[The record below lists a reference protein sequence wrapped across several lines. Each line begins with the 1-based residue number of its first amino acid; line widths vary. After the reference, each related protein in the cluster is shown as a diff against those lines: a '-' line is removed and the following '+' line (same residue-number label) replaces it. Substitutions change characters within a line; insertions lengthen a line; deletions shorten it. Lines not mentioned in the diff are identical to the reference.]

1 MSDLAL
7 PHDLPP
13 TNEPL
18 RIAVRRMRWFKAAF
32 KKYVDAAA
40 TQLGCQFEIDQA
52 KLADN
57 FVLWLRAVEAQK
69 PSDKAARREYFEFAA
84 GLMLRELTSTMPI
97 TLLSPPTRAA
107 PDSAAAFWPQGYVCT
122 LFCLTIHGAAMEQEY
137 RSRPDTSPD
146 IADLRHWWSFRENIA
161 EDSSFSLGFLQM
173 LLGNQPDW
181 MMPGVFRTKLQ
192 REMAAADNLS

>member
-1 MSDLAL
+1 MSELSLD
-7 PHDLPP
+7 HDLPP

-32 KKYVDAAA
+32 QKYVDSAAA
-40 TQLGCQFEIDQA
+40 QMGCQFEIDQA

-57 FVLWLRAVEAQK
+57 FVRWLRAVEAQK
-69 PSDKAARREYFEFAA
+69 PADKTARREYFNFAA
-84 GLMLRELTSTMPI
+84 GLMLRELAAAMPL
-97 TLLSPPTRAA
+97 TVLVPPTRAA
-107 PDSAAAFWPQGYVCT
+107 PDSAATFWPEGYVCT
-122 LFCLTIHGAAMEQEY
+122 LFCLTIHAAAMEQEY

-161 EDSSFSLGFLQM
+161 EDASFSVGFLQM

-181 MMPGVFRTKLQ
+181 VMPGVFRTKLQ
-192 REMAAADNLS
+192 REVAEADN